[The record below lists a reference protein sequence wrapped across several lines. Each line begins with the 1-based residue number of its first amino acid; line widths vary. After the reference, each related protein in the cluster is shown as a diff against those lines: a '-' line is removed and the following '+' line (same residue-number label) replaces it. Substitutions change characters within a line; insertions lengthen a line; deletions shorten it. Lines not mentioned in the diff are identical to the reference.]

1 MQRRIMFPV
10 FVMSI
15 ICMSAINGLAI
26 QKTVTVQYLNAAL
39 GTIEMRDRVSVTA
52 IYVGSEGM
60 EEAVKGTLRNKG
72 LSRFY
77 IKDQVSGAVFGFM
90 YCDIKSSVFK
100 TLIDINSDEKA
111 FVFECVKSQGED
123 RRGALIVKSIRT
135 ARNVSPQSVAVSG
148 PTARDSAPDKYRII
162 MINQATSNRTVTA
175 DVALGEKYDIMGHTI
190 IIENM
195 NPSSSD
201 VRVMQ

>member
-1 MQRRIMFPV
+1 MQKRIMFPV

-15 ICMSAINGLAI
+15 ICMGAINVSAI

-52 IYVGSEGM
+52 VYVGSEGM

-77 IKDQVSGAVFGFM
+77 IKDQVSGAVFSFM
-90 YCDIKSSVFK
+90 YCDINSSAFK
-100 TLIDINSDEKA
+100 TLININTDDKA
-111 FVFECVKSQGED
+111 FVFECVKSQGEG
-123 RRGALIVKSIRT
+123 RRGALIVKSIRAVRKGAT
-135 ARNVSPQSVAVSG
+135 QSVAVSG
-148 PTARDSAPDKYRII
+148 PAASGTAANKYRII
-162 MINQATSNRTVTA
+162 MIDQATSNRTVTA
-175 DVALGEKYDIMGHTI
+175 DITLGEKYDIMGHTI
-190 IIENM
+190 IIEDM

-201 VRVMQ
+201 VRIMQ